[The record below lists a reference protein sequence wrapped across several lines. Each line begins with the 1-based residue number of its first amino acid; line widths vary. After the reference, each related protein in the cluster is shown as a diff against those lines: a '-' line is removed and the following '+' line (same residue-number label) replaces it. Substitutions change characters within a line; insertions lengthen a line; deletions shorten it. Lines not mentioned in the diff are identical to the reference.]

1 MEKWTSIQMMMN
13 FMTNKKK
20 IIGLTG
26 FARTGKDTFQARS
39 EILLNGMNKNFIAHR
54 YAFADALKGEC
65 DDFLKKNMGI
75 SAFTDYTP
83 DKEIIRP
90 FLVTYGTHL
99 RRKMDE
105 NCWIKKVRPLIGS
118 INSGDNKVDFVFVT
132 DVRFKNEAEWIKF
145 SGGHIVNVSRDGY
158 GPANIEEEE
167 QSKLIAPLVSYQISW
182 PTFGEDQ
189 IASCD
194 SLILPILEKI
204 SA

>member
-1 MEKWTSIQMMMN
+1 MMN
-13 FMTNKKK
+13 FMTNNKK

-39 EILLNGMNKNFIAHR
+39 EILLKQMNENFIAHR
-54 YAFADALKGEC
+54 YAFADALKEEC

-99 RRKMDE
+99 RRKMDQ
-105 NCWIKKVRPLIGS
+105 NCWIKKVESLISS
-118 INSGDNKVDFVFVT
+118 INSENNKADFIFVT
-132 DVRFKNEAEWIKF
+132 DVRFKNEAEWIK
-145 SGGHIVNVSRDGY
+145 SIGGYIVNVSRDGY

-167 QSKLIAPLVSYQISW
+167 QSKLIAPFIDYQIFW

-189 IASCD
+189 ISSCD
-194 SLILPILEKI
+194 SLISPILKKI

>member
-1 MEKWTSIQMMMN
+1 MMKN
-13 FMTNKKK
+13 FMTNNKK

-26 FARTGKDTFQARS
+26 FARTGKDTFQSRS
-39 EILLNGMNKNFIAHR
+39 EILLRQINKNFIAHR
-54 YAFADALKGEC
+54 YAFADALKEEC

-99 RRKMDE
+99 RRKMDQ
-105 NCWIKKVRPLIGS
+105 NCWIKKVEPLIS
-118 INSGDNKVDFVFVT
+118 CINSGGSKRDFIFIT
-132 DVRFKNEAEWIKF
+132 DVRFKNEAEWIK
-145 SGGHIVNVSRDGY
+145 STNGDIVNISRDNY

-167 QSKLIAPLVSYQISW
+167 QAKLISPLVDHKISW
-182 PTFGEDQ
+182 PTFGDDK
-189 IASCD
+189 ISCCD
-194 SLILPILEKI
+194 SLILPILKKI

>member
-1 MEKWTSIQMMMN
+1 MMMN
-13 FMTNKKK
+13 FMTNNKK

-39 EILLNGMNKNFIAHR
+39 EILLKQMNENFIAHR
-54 YAFADALKGEC
+54 YAFADALKEEC

-83 DKEIIRP
+83 DKEVIRP

-99 RRKMDE
+99 RRKMDK
-105 NCWIKKVRPLIGS
+105 NCWIKKVEPLISS
-118 INSGDNKVDFVFVT
+118 IYSGNGKTDFIFVT
-132 DVRFKNEAEWIKF
+132 DVRFKNEAEWIK
-145 SGGHIVNVSRDGY
+145 SIDGHIVNVSRDGY

-167 QSKLIAPLVSYQISW
+167 QSKLIAPFVDHEIFW

-189 IASCD
+189 ISSCD
-194 SLILPILEKI
+194 SLVSPILKKI